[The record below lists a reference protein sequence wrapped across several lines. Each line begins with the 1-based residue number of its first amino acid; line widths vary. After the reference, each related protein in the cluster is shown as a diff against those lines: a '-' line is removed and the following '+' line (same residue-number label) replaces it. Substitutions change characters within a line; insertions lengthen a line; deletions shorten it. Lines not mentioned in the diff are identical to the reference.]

1 MRHLI
6 LAVALA
12 STIVNPSLAQEAK
25 DPAKKVAV
33 YDVDA
38 DAKAQIER
46 ALEQAKLKRTR
57 VLIQWGANW
66 CGWCIKLD
74 GTMKSA
80 PELAAELRNEFEYVK
95 INVGRFDINMDLAAK
110 YGADLKGN
118 GIPYLTVL
126 SADGETLSNT
136 ETGSLEKDGGHD
148 VSKVLAYLTTHRV
161 ERLNADTV
169 MNAAKER
176 AKLEH
181 KKILLHFGAPWC
193 SWCVKLK
200 SWMNRPEIRDILIK
214 DYIDVEIDTMRDEN
228 AGEIHR
234 AYNIYVDKPSGG
246 GIPWFAVVDHNGAKL
261 SDSNSSKGN
270 IGFPTAPEEIAHFM
284 TMLRSTRSTITD
296 KELATIEASLAAPQK

>member
-1 MRHLI
+1 MRNLI
-6 LAVALA
+6 LAVCLA
-12 STIVNPSLAQEAK
+12 SSLISPSFAQEQPA
-25 DPAKKVAV
+25 PAKKIAV

-66 CGWCIKLD
+66 CGWCVKLD

-80 PELAAELRNEFEYVK
+80 PELASETRNEFEYVK
-95 INVGRFDINMDLAAK
+95 INVGRFDVNMDLATK

-126 SADGETLSNT
+126 SADGEVISNT

-148 VSKVLAYLTTHRV
+148 VSKVMDYLTAHRV
-161 ERLNADTV
+161 ERRDAKIV
-169 MNAAKER
+169 MDSAKARAAHEN
-176 AKLEH
+176 

-200 SWMNRPEIRDILIK
+200 RWMNLPEISAILTK
-214 DYIDVEIDTMRDEN
+214 DYIDVEIDTMRDEH
-228 AGEIHR
+228 AGDIHR
-234 AYNIYVDKPSGG
+234 SYNAYLDKPSGG
-246 GIPWFAVVDHNGAKL
+246 GIPWMVITDSAGANIA
-261 SDSNSSKGN
+261 DSNASKGN
-270 IGFPTAPEEIAHFM
+270 IGFPSAADEIAHFM
-284 TMLRSTRSTITD
+284 AMLRSTRVNITD
-296 KELATIEASLAAPQK
+296 DDLATIERSLAVPQK